1 MIIVAKKFI
10 IVMIIIITINVTM
23 MMIIL
28 IMNRFGKKCN
38 NDEREKD
45 VKIGIV
51 SDYIVLSCR

>member
-1 MIIVAKKFI
+1 
-10 IVMIIIITINVTM
+10 M